1 MTGEPRGGAIDGLEQ
16 RTILESL
23 RAVACR
29 SPQMNRCIRHAL
41 TAVVIGTAVVGCG
54 PGGYS
59 FNTHATY
66 DVARLDLRMV
76 IEASGTVPMG
86 ADLSQDGTF
95 TAVLSRITNTNRSLV
110 FLSGSQTNLTARFP
124 APDGDGTGS
133 GPGQNLP
140 WSSMDAAASLATILK
155 TAGFTNLASEPAVLD
170 EAAYILFGPTLGP
183 KSTIIG
189 SSSNVRA
196 VKVSRQTKP

>member
-1 MTGEPRGGAIDGLEQ
+1 
-16 RTILESL
+16 
-23 RAVACR
+23 
-29 SPQMNRCIRHAL
+29 MNRCIRRAL
-41 TAVVIGTAVVGCG
+41 TPLVIGTAVVGCG

-76 IEASGTVPMG
+76 IEASGTVPLG

-95 TAVLSRITNTNRSLV
+95 TAVLSRVANTNRSLV
-110 FLSGSQTNLTARFP
+110 FLSGSQTNLKARFP
-124 APDGDGTGS
+124 PEGDGTGT
-133 GPGQNLP
+133 GPSQNFP

-155 TAGFTNLASEPAVLD
+155 TAGFTNLASEPAALD
-170 EAAYILFGPTLGP
+170 EAANTLFGPALGP
-183 KSTIIG
+183 KSTVIA

-196 VKVSRQTKP
+196 VKVTRQTNP